1 MTFWSAWGTDNSLQS
16 DSVPRHVSVDKNNTV
31 TDLSVWTRIVQWQTC
46 QCGQEQYQTCQ
57 WGQEQYSDRPVSVDK
72 NSTRPVSV
80 DKNSTVTDLSVWTR
94 TNQGKTCQCGQGQNK
109 DRPVNVDTDISR
121 TDLLVWTRTNQGQ
134 TCLCGHRQIKDRSVT
149 VLVWTR
155 TNQGQA
161 CRCGQGQIKD
171 RPVCVDKNKSRTGL
185 SVWTRTNQGQTC
197 QFSGL
202 SSLEAAVG
210 HEEEE
215 GCLQQGELPHLG
227 ELGQLIKVK
236 DSF

>member
-1 MTFWSAWGTDNSLQS
+1 M
-16 DSVPRHVSVDKNNTV
+16 DK
-31 TDLSVWTRIVQWQTC
+31 
-46 QCGQEQYQTCQ
+46 
-57 WGQEQYSDRPVSVDK
+57 DK
-72 NSTRPVSV
+72 
-80 DKNSTVTDLSVWTR
+80 
-94 TNQGKTCQCGQGQNK
+94 
-109 DRPVNVDTDISR
+109 SR
-121 TDLLVWTRTNQGQ
+121 TGL
-134 TCLCGHRQIKDRSVT
+134 
-149 VLVWTR
+149 LVWTR

-161 CRCGQGQIKD
+161 CQCEQGQIKD
-171 RPVCVDKNKSRTGL
+171 RPVSVDKDKSRTGL

-197 QFSGL
+197 QFSSL